1 MAAPASSG
9 ASWESAFSSWLCGR
23 DRRQFPSGCVQNH
36 PKVDRLEVVNKQFV
50 GVITAPG
57 TSSEVFLAKP
67 GAHLSPDR
75 NPPLCRKEGPDG
87 GWAWQERRGPLYR
100 WRDHSQDHEEQRRRA
115 LCRRGWLRRSQVGDH
130 GVCEFPE
137 ESQAVSGPRGQNSKG
152 SHAHWSSWYR
162 QNASRQGDCRGG
174 QCALHHRE
182 RVRVPGDV
190 CRRRSSS
197 GFSSTTSVMVL
208 AGTHRPDILDLALM
222 RPGRFDRQICIG
234 PPDIK
239 GRSSIFRVHLRPLKL
254 DESLSEDALARKLA
268 ALTPGFTGLEK
279 KTQVLQPSEKT
290 TVAYREAGHAV
301 VGWFLEHADPLLKIT
316 TGAQDDLRKVTQS
329 AYAQIVQFEVSGKL
343 GQVSF
348 DLPWPGKALVE
359 KPYSEATAQLIDQ
372 EARRLVSSAH
382 THTLD
387 LLTRSRERVD
397 EASGAGPSP
406 GSGRGLCGAPSG
418 RPDMA
423 RCAGG
428 QAAAGEGG
436 AGACRHGGAA
446 WAPSLGGEDRLR
458 GARGGHR
465 WPGGHVP
472 SPGAEGLVLG
482 AGGGRHGVPPAGE
495 PSLAP
500 LPGEQPPESPESK
513 LKRVII
519 TNGCFQV
526 RVL

>member
-1 MAAPASSG
+1 MGIYTSTSDLSLWFGARTEVRVVQHRQRAHLRAQPGDRPLGSG
-9 ASWESAFSSWLCGR
+9 HR
-23 DRRQFPSGCVQNH
+23 
-36 PKVDRLEVVNKQFV
+36 
-50 GVITAPG
+50 APG
-57 TSSEVFLAKP
+57 ADGRGLHHRERWVFLAKP
-67 GAHLSPDR
+67 GARLSPDR

-182 RVRVPGDV
+182 RVRVPGNV

-208 AGTHRPDILDLALM
+208 AGTHRPDILDLALT

-279 KTQVLQPSEKT
+279 KTQVLQPSEQT

-301 VGWFLEHADPLLKIT
+301 VGWFLEHADPLLKVSIIPRGKGLGYAQCLPREQYLYTREQLFDRMCAMLGGRVAEQLFFRQIT

-329 AYAQIVQFEVSGKL
+329 AYAQIVQFEMSEKL

-397 EASGAGPSP
+397 EVGRRLLGKEVLERADMVELLGPRP
-406 GSGRGLCGAPSG
+406 LAEKTAYEELVEGTGGLEDTSLPQGLKGWCWGPE
-418 RPDMA
+418 
-423 RCAGG
+423 
-428 QAAAGEGG
+428 EGG
-436 AGACRHGGAA
+436 TEC
-446 WAPSLGGEDRLR
+446 
-458 GARGGHR
+458 
-465 WPGGHVP
+465 
-472 SPGAEGLVLG
+472 
-482 AGGGRHGVPPAGE
+482 
-495 PSLAP
+495 P
-500 LPGEQPPESPESK
+500 LQESPA
-513 LKRVII
+513 
-519 TNGCFQV
+519 
-526 RVL
+526 